1 MSWCTG
7 GQWTGS
13 QCTIPPPVTIHS
25 LVSRSHSTFGCLQ
38 YGKVIESMQQSGSK
52 ASCMLV
58 TSGDISQF
66 LCILLTS
73 HHDVRYITICFCN
86 KKLICI
92 STITLQENQAVHDE
106 LRRAA
111 EERESLKLKV
121 QEYAQSILRYE
132 EAIAVKVSLL
142 QIH

>member
-1 MSWCTG
+1 M
-7 GQWTGS
+7 
-13 QCTIPPPVTIHS
+13 
-25 LVSRSHSTFGCLQ
+25 
-38 YGKVIESMQQSGSK
+38 Y
-52 ASCMLV
+52 
-58 TSGDISQF
+58 
-66 LCILLTS
+66 LLTS
-73 HHDVRYITICFCN
+73 HHDVWDITICFCN

-121 QEYAQSILRYE
+121 QEYAQSVLRYE

-142 QIH
+142 QIYTLTV